1 MMGILGLSSEKAQH
15 LLSGNTQPYSGARPD
30 TGPNHPSRYDAKDGY
45 SENNPHTA
53 TVPLRTA

>member
-1 MMGILGLSSEKAQH
+1 MMGILGLSSKNAKN
-15 LLSGNTQPYSGARPD
+15 LLSGNNKPDIGARHD
-30 TGPNHPSRYDAKDGY
+30 TGPNHPSRYDAKDDY